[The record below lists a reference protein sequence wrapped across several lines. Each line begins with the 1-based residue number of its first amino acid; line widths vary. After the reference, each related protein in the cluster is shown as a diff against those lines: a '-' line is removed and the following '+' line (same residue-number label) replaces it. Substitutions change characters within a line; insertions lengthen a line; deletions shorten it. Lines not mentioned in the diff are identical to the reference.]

1 MTQGARG
8 PSVQVALPIPVRG
21 TFTYAVPPG
30 QPVPEPGCRV
40 RVSFARTHHI
50 GIAVEDPGREPPE
63 KLRPLE
69 EVLDQTPLIPPD
81 ILALTRWIADYY
93 LVSWGSV
100 LRCAYPSGLDPSA
113 RSSYEWAAG
122 GDLPDGHSLA
132 PLAEALR
139 SGPRSLATLK
149 AILGPFATLWVQEAL
164 RQELVIEHTRWTAR
178 RRYAGQDR
186 VALLLPADEA
196 RAMASDPGQPKFF
209 ARALSALLDFEQ
221 RGFPTVSQVA
231 HAAKVPQ
238 HVLSEMA
245 EAGWVELFDLL
256 TARLPGRPSPHV
268 LNAAQ
273 EEAVGAVREALR
285 ESRHRA
291 FLLFGVTGS
300 GKTEVYLRLMEE
312 ALASGGTAL
321 YLVPEIS
328 LASFLA
334 RRLIER
340 FGSAV
345 AILHSSMTEHERV
358 RQWLRVARG
367 GARVVI
373 GPRSALFAPLSALKL
388 VVVDEEH
395 DGSYKQQDFPRYHAR
410 DMAVIRA
417 MLAGIPV
424 VLGSAT
430 PSVESYYNATEAGKY
445 SLLTLPERT
454 GTAVLPPVQVVDMR
468 EEFRATGAKTTLS
481 RALAEALQEE
491 IAQGRQAV
499 LLRNRLGYA
508 TFVLCRQCGRT
519 LQCEACAVAMTFHR
533 KALHLKCHYCGRQAP
548 VPQECPF
555 CGGEILQFLGEGTEK
570 VEEAVALALPGVRVA
585 RMDRDAVR
593 TARAFDTLWRDF
605 EAGRISVMAGT
616 QMVAKGHDIPNV
628 TLVGI
633 LSADF
638 LLGLPDFRAAER
650 TFQLI
655 TQAAGRAGRGFLPGR
670 VILQS
675 FHPEHYA
682 VQAATTH
689 DFVSFYEKDIRYRK
703 TVGYP
708 PAAAL
713 ARIEF
718 RHADPAKV
726 ESLSRQAER
735 RLRAS
740 ADGEVRLLGP
750 VDPPIPRLEGRY
762 RKHILLRS
770 RERRRL
776 QALLAGLLDSPLG
789 VHSGRDMLVEVDP
802 YVLM

>member
-1 MTQGARG
+1 
-8 PSVQVALPIPVRG
+8 
-21 TFTYAVPPG
+21 
-30 QPVPEPGCRV
+30 
-40 RVSFARTHHI
+40 
-50 GIAVEDPGREPPE
+50 
-63 KLRPLE
+63 
-69 EVLDQTPLIPPD
+69 
-81 ILALTRWIADYY
+81 
-93 LVSWGSV
+93 
-100 LRCAYPSGLDPSA
+100 
-113 RSSYEWAAG
+113 
-122 GDLPDGHSLA
+122 
-132 PLAEALR
+132 
-139 SGPRSLATLK
+139 
-149 AILGPFATLWVQEAL
+149 
-164 RQELVIEHTRWTAR
+164 
-178 RRYAGQDR
+178 
-186 VALLLPADEA
+186 
-196 RAMASDPGQPKFF
+196 
-209 ARALSALLDFEQ
+209 
-221 RGFPTVSQVA
+221 
-231 HAAKVPQ
+231 
-238 HVLSEMA
+238 
-245 EAGWVELFDLL
+245 
-256 TARLPGRPSPHV
+256 
-268 LNAAQ
+268 
-273 EEAVGAVREALR
+273 
-285 ESRHRA
+285 
-291 FLLFGVTGS
+291 
-300 GKTEVYLRLMEE
+300 MEE

-334 RRLIER
+334 RGLIER

-373 GPRSALFAPLSALKL
+373 GPRSALFAPLPDLRL

-417 MLAGIPV
+417 MLAGVPV

-430 PSVESYYNATEAGKY
+430 PSVESYYNATEVGKY

-481 RALAEALQEE
+481 RALAGALQEE
-491 IAQGRQAV
+491 LAQGRQAV

-519 LQCEACAVAMTFHR
+519 IQCEACAVAMTFHR
-533 KALHLKCHYCGRQAP
+533 KASHLKCHYCGRQIP
-548 VPQECPF
+548 IPQQCPF

-570 VEEAVALALPGVRVA
+570 VEEAVAQALPGVRVA

-655 TQAAGRAGRGFLPGR
+655 TQAAGRAGRGRLPGR
-670 VILQS
+670 VVLQS

-708 PAAAL
+708 PSAAL

-726 ESLSRQAER
+726 ENLSRQAER
-735 RLRAS
+735 HLRAS
-740 ADGEVRLLGP
+740 ADREVRLLGP

-776 QALLAGLLDSPLG
+776 QTLLAGLLEGPLG
-789 VHSGRDMLVEVDP
+789 PHSGRDMLVEVDP